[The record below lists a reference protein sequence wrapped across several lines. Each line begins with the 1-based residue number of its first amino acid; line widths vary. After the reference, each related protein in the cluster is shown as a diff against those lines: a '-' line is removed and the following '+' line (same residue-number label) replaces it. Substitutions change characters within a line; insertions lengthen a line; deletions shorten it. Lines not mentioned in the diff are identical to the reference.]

1 MWKHISAELQE
12 KHVGRI
18 HPNLCRPIYL
28 TVPRTT
34 PKWEDQNGELHTYA
48 FELEP
53 MNHDKDPWAVYV
65 RDYNRIRNKALTTM
79 VVDKKADESASKEH
93 GYDKNAPKPMK
104 PLICSYEDAEEM
116 LAITLEDGVA
126 RRMLSTSLPRRGSDL
141 HISDCLN
148 KCLVEY
154 ATKTKQ
160 LYKDLFFHIAACEMT
175 IYCAKQQTPVWS
187 TENLMSQDP
196 QQNRPEPDVNT
207 FFPRGKH
214 SAFNHNLELQEITYQ
229 LTHVSREHL
238 RYQLLITSL
247 TTYISAIISTQESI
261 LHHVCQAFD
270 KVLDGNYPKQRNNE
284 PIKPPENETIIN
296 LRMCLAGLNYYAA
309 SKARNSIQ
317 TGIQRSYFNVV
328 CQAKIRNGIPFP
340 ILTELLGFNLSI
352 STEQQIKLDELI
364 ERQKNIRTQVS
375 TYNTQVHG
383 RSENER
389 EAYTP
394 TATSV
399 TPTVSAEDAALAA
412 LANRDNKRK
421 LTNSYQQV
429 TFPQSTLTNDIV
441 IQYPS
446 TYAHDVT
453 GTELQDTKAPRRGN
467 GAQDIDQQRC
477 TTTVPPGQR
486 IRSHRNSRFRAKRRR
501 RQGEIPPPRRSNVP
515 YDAERARRDKLR
527 RKAERKAKWEKEE
540 ERRSEMKAQARKS
553 PSPTRHTS
561 QWDNRK
567 PQEEEKKRSPTRP
580 PRGPNTYKKTY
591 NTGSADR
598 MHRNSKDY

>member
-1 MWKHISAELQE
+1 MLSNNVMTQFAESRFGLSKLQEVINIYTSLMKRIVLPGDFPNSASNYAQFPGIITFAKEVTEPDDREPRYIYVDPETAATPGPGNIAKTIYTPEWITSKAETATSENPIPDPLCIYDTGEMWKHISAELQE

-34 PKWEDQNGELHTYA
+34 PKWEDQDGELHTYA

-79 VVDKKADESASKEH
+79 VVDKKADEAASKEH

-141 HISDCLN
+141 HISGCLN

-270 KVLDGNYPKQRNNE
+270 KVLDSNYPKQRNNE

-328 CQAKIRNGIPFP
+328 CQAIIMNGIPFP

-352 STEQQIKLDELI
+352 TTEQQIKLDELI

-383 RSENER
+383 
-389 EAYTP
+389 A
-394 TATSV
+394 V
-399 TPTVSAEDAALAA
+399 
-412 LANRDNKRK
+412 
-421 LTNSYQQV
+421 
-429 TFPQSTLTNDIV
+429 
-441 IQYPS
+441 PS
-446 TYAHDVT
+446 SGRV
-453 GTELQDTKAPRRGN
+453 
-467 GAQDIDQQRC
+467 
-477 TTTVPPGQR
+477 
-486 IRSHRNSRFRAKRRR
+486 
-501 RQGEIPPPRRSNVP
+501 
-515 YDAERARRDKLR
+515 
-527 RKAERKAKWEKEE
+527 
-540 ERRSEMKAQARKS
+540 
-553 PSPTRHTS
+553 
-561 QWDNRK
+561 
-567 PQEEEKKRSPTRP
+567 
-580 PRGPNTYKKTY
+580 
-591 NTGSADR
+591 
-598 MHRNSKDY
+598 